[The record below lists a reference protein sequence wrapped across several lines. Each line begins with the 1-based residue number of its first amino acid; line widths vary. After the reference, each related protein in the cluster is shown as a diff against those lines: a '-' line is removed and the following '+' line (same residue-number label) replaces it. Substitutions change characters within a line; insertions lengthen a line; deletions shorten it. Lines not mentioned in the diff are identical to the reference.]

1 MIVQSSQSQK
11 VSLAEFLQLPETK
24 PASEYIDGEIYQK
37 PMPQGEHSIL
47 QIRLAT
53 KINQVGEPEKLA
65 YAFPELRCSFGG
77 GSVVPDITVFEW
89 SRIPRLA
96 SGRIANRFE
105 IAPDW
110 TIEILSPGQSASRV
124 IKKITFCLNNGT
136 KLGWFL
142 DPDNESVTIFERDRT
157 SAIAELGTPVVKL
170 GNEILPTLD
179 VLGNWQLSVNDLFQ
193 YLYLT

>member
-24 PASEYIDGEIYQK
+24 PASDYINGSIYQK

-53 KINQVGEPEKLA
+53 KINQVGEPQKLA

-77 GSVVPDITVFEW
+77 GSVVPDIAVFEW

-142 DPDNESVTIFERDRT
+142 DPDDESVTIF
-157 SAIAELGTPVVKL
+157 APNCHPVVKY
-170 GNEILPTLD
+170 GNEILTTLD
-179 VLGNWQLSVNDLFQ
+179 VLSDWQLSVNDLFQ
-193 YLYLT
+193 CLYLT